1 MSNQQDSSTDIARR
15 AFTWRRSALHAI
27 HHAIGRAKRRP
38 KSAISVVYTA
48 LPERK
53 TWYECTRCG
62 SEAYREDS
70 HGRHC
75 RLCGSA
81 AGQREWVRPDIAQA
95 EEHAR
100 QRHAPFT
107 WVGTGTGDTHARYEE
122 VTGVHPRKPL
132 PDGDYRILRKIR
144 APD

>member
-1 MSNQQDSSTDIARR
+1 MSGFGPSAPAQRATDRTRAPQQQTTRTIIRDVPA
-15 AFTWRRSALHAI
+15 
-27 HHAIGRAKRRP
+27 G
-38 KSAISVVYTA
+38 
-48 LPERK
+48 PERK
-53 TWYECTRCG
+53 IWYECTRCG

-75 RLCGSA
+75 RLCGSMA
-81 AGQREWVRPDIAQA
+81 VQREWVRPDIAQA
-95 EEHAR
+95 EERAR

-107 WVGTGTGDTHARYEE
+107 WVGTGTGGTHARYEE
-122 VTGVHPRKPL
+122 VANAHPRKPL